1 MKAAGRY
8 EIRDIL
14 GEGGMGIV
22 YRALDSVM
30 NREVTIKTIRDPQDK
45 VVLELFKRECSVLAS
60 MSHPN
65 IVEIF
70 DVGEMEEGGA
80 RRPYFVMPL
89 LPGVTLQELIKTSV
103 RGLR

>member
-1 MKAAGRY
+1 
-8 EIRDIL
+8 
-14 GEGGMGIV
+14 MGIV

-45 VVLELFKRECSVLAS
+45 VVLELFKRECAVLAS

-70 DVGEMEEGGA
+70 DVEKWKMA
-80 RRPYFVMPL
+80 APSAP
-89 LPGVTLQELIKTSV
+89 TSSC
-103 RGLR
+103 RSCRESPFRN